1 MTFTQDEIN
10 LMCIYDTADKAEL
23 EKQLRLSVP
32 YIENAELKEITETV
46 ISKLEHMS
54 VTEFA
59 ELELLPTVTKEDMED
74 SENE

>member
-1 MTFTQDEIN
+1 MIFTQDEIN
-10 LMCIYDTADKAEL
+10 LMCIYDTADKTEL

-54 VTEFA
+54 ITEFA
-59 ELELLPTVTKEDMED
+59 ELELLPTITKEDMED
-74 SENE
+74 E